1 MKAYELAGQNFRVAE
16 SLLQLFEAF
25 RDLHVTDAHE
35 PLRLAVCTVLG
46 VPENTAFQQVLND
59 RAVILSKATA
69 PIPET
74 LTAPGGPNFLL
85 RQAIVVGCTAL
96 ESFYWDALR
105 ENVLTIVRAR
115 KGGADISLRDI
126 KLTLGDY
133 LSIEAW
139 EDPDVRLKQIILKN
153 FERQTLYDVES
164 IDRISKILTV
174 PNLWDKVAERCGV
187 PEKTLKMYVGELIT
201 RRNQIAHRADR
212 PDDDSEE
219 EPDEHGLRAI
229 SYAWANTRVQS
240 AKNLVSASAEV
251 FKAAIEKLE
260 HQIAAAE
267 EQQLARQTLKTA
279 SDE

>member
-25 RDLHVTDAHE
+25 RDLHVTDANE

-85 RQAIVVGCTAL
+85 RQAVVVGCTAL

-115 KGGADISLRDI
+115 KGGADVSLRDI

-133 LSIEAW
+133 LSLEAW
-139 EDPDVRLKQIILKN
+139 DDPDVRLKQIILKN
-153 FERQTLYDVES
+153 FERGTLYDVES

-174 PNLWDKVAERCGV
+174 PNLWDKVSERCGV
-187 PEKTLKMYVGELIT
+187 PEKTLRTYVGELIT

-212 PDDDSEE
+212 PDDDSKEA
-219 EPDEHGLRAI
+219 PDEHGLRAI
-229 SYAWANTRVQS
+229 SYSWANTRVQS

-251 FKAAIEKLE
+251 FGVAIQKLE

-267 EQQLARQTLKTA
+267 EQQLAQETLKTP
-279 SDE
+279 